1 MNGRDFVAELERHGF
16 IVRRRSSTF
25 VWVAR
30 GDQTLMLDV
39 EATVPDTYLARILA
53 PRPRPPAERPS
64 VDATVGSTERAS
76 LDRSVAAP
84 LRSQRA
90 RAVPPPPLFGN
101 GCSRRSL
108 PARNMR

>member
-16 IVRRRSSTF
+16 TVRRRSSTF

-53 PRPRPPAERPS
+53 PRPRPPITVHRPS
-64 VDATVGSTERAS
+64 VHPSMRPSGRPSGRPST
-76 LDRSVAAP
+76 AP
-84 LRSQRA
+84 SQR
-90 RAVPPPPLFGN
+90 P
-101 GCSRRSL
+101 
-108 PARNMR
+108 